1 MRRLEFSTGT
11 FQDPEVQTRV
21 LPAWLLCQLGYLRTV
36 ARTGTSQLQG
46 LIRIHSQTKFVQLA
60 SGDPT
65 GFEPVVGHF
74 KVYSWDR
81 GLDVYYSM
89 WGEHGSS

>member
-1 MRRLEFSTGT
+1 MIKLY
-11 FQDPEVQTRV
+11 
-21 LPAWLLCQLGYLRTV
+21 AV
-36 ARTGTSQLQG
+36 ARTGTAQLQG
-46 LIRIHSQTKFVQLA
+46 LLRIHSLTKFVQLA

-81 GLDVYYSM
+81 GLDVYYST
-89 WGEHGSS
+89 WSEQDSS